1 MSIFH
6 LHNSQYNHTVEDDNL
21 EASFRYMGKME
32 EKREAKRLSILRAA
46 REEFLSVGYEA
57 ANMDRIASLAD
68 VTKQTVY
75 RYFPSKIELF
85 EATIKFLGQS
95 NDADFVRHLDHPDT
109 RQALIAFAEGF
120 IRWHIEEEPLRVFK
134 LLVAESVKS
143 PEIIDTFFAA
153 APDET
158 NAALSRFFKE
168 RLSVPDPDEGMH
180 LFTSMLS
187 AYRDDALFGRS
198 KPDDQQIAQLAEAA
212 TRMLLADLNF
222 S

>member
-1 MSIFH
+1 
-6 LHNSQYNHTVEDDNL
+6 
-21 EASFRYMGKME
+21 MGKME
-32 EKREAKRLSILRAA
+32 EKREAKRLSILNAA
-46 REEFLSVGYEA
+46 REEFLSTGYET

-95 NDADFVRHLDHPDT
+95 SNADFARQLEHPDT
-109 RQALIAFAEGF
+109 RQALIGFAEGF

-143 PEIIDTFFAA
+143 PEIIETFFAA

-158 NAALSRFFKE
+158 NAALSRFFRE
-168 RLSVPDPDEGMH
+168 RLSVPDPDEGML

-187 AYRDDALFGRS
+187 AYRDDALFGRG
-198 KPDDQQIAQLAEAA
+198 KPDGKQIARLAESA
-212 TRMLLADLNF
+212 TRVLFADLKK

>member
-1 MSIFH
+1 
-6 LHNSQYNHTVEDDNL
+6 
-21 EASFRYMGKME
+21 ME
-32 EKREAKRLSILRAA
+32 EKREAKRLSILNAA
-46 REEFLSVGYEA
+46 REEFLSTGYET

-95 NDADFVRHLDHPDT
+95 SNADFARQLEHPDT
-109 RQALIAFAEGF
+109 RQALIGFAEGF

-143 PEIIDTFFAA
+143 PEIIETFFAA

-158 NAALSRFFKE
+158 NAALSRFFRE
-168 RLSVPDPDEGMH
+168 RLSVPDPDEGML

-187 AYRDDALFGRS
+187 AYRDDALFGRG
-198 KPDDQQIAQLAEAA
+198 KPDGKQIARLAESA
-212 TRMLLADLNF
+212 TRVLFADLKKSRAFGTYAAANLH
-222 S
+222 